1 MQVFDQQTF
10 DDTGGYFGNMDF
22 SPLAL
27 TPALAKRD
35 AEMKA
40 RGYDVLDMTNGIY
53 RYSKQDPVDGNGGYR
68 VYYADSEGKERT
80 FYNQPG
86 KTFFDKHG
94 AVLGGL
100 ALAAATGGLGLAGA
114 GALGLSGAA
123 AGATAGAIGGGLSA
137 AVTGNNIGKGILLG
151 GITGGVG
158 ASLAPVASSVS
169 STAGGGTV
177 GTALGN
183 AAKGAITG
191 GVSSALQG
199 GDIVSGALGGG
210 INGGAN
216 SLFTSGINSFRDPVV
231 ADSASNNPVND
242 KFGPVDYSL
251 SSGSSG
257 PGLKLTNGGAGFTQ
271 GLLDD
276 GFGVGLLD
284 QPVMSQ
290 PGLKAPDLP
299 NLLGVGA
306 PGLSVSVP
314 GGKVSAVGFVPK
326 NASPTLGNP
335 SSIVNNPNALGTPVL
350 GDGKVLTQSTPAP
363 SVPAPKTNVNV
374 AGLLGLGGA
383 ALGGLLSDGGG
394 SDIKSQ
400 RYGLTG
406 QTFNYDGDLDTYGQT
421 ATGDFRFYRP
431 TMGLLG

>member
-1 MQVFDQQTF
+1 
-10 DDTGGYFGNMDF
+10 MDWFYEF
-22 SPLAL
+22 SAAPAE
-27 TPALAKRD
+27 TPIFTPVKNVTPEILKRD
-35 AEMKA
+35 AEMRA
-40 RGYDVLDMTNGIY
+40 LGFAVFDTGDVNGF
-53 RYSKQDPVDGNGGYR
+53 RYFKRNPIDSNGFISEISVKSDGTPEYFNYKPR
-68 VYYADSEGKERT
+68 KLNSFA
-80 FYNQPG
+80 PII
-86 KTFFDKHG
+86 
-94 AVLGGL
+94 GGL
-100 ALAAATGGLGLAGA
+100 ALGALTGGIGLVGA

-123 AGATAGAIGGGLSA
+123 AGAAAGAIGGGLSSA
-137 AVTGNNIGKGILLG
+137 ATGNDIGKGILLG

-158 ASLAPVASSVS
+158 ASLPGVASSVS
-169 STAGGGTV
+169 NSVGGGTV
-177 GTALGN
+177 GNALGN
-183 AAKGAITG
+183 AARSAITG

-199 GDIVSGALGGG
+199 GDIGTGFLLGG

-216 SLFTSGINSFRDPVV
+216 SLITSGINSFRDPVV
-231 ADSASNNPVND
+231 ADSAPTNAVND

-394 SDIKSQ
+394 SDIKPQ